1 MANFSLDNLSNNPAF
16 NFLNVLSNCSAE
28 DDNSFISID
37 SPFNS
42 TDISCQYMCEKE
54 FTDKFSSLR
63 KPSVLSLNIQSL
75 ASKFVE
81 LCAVIYSLMAKNYA
95 PDIICL
101 QEIWR
106 LTDSSFFNL
115 HGYQPLEFKSWQ
127 NDAQGGGVDIYIKNN
142 LNYTLNEEMSVFHDR
157 ILETIFV
164 NVSFGSKNS

>member
-1 MANFSLDNLSNNPAF
+1 
-16 NFLNVLSNCSAE
+16 
-28 DDNSFISID
+28 
-37 SPFNS
+37 
-42 TDISCQYMCEKE
+42 MCEKE

-106 LTDSSFFNL
+106 
-115 HGYQPLEFKSWQ
+115 Q
-127 NDAQGGGVDIYIKNN
+127 NDAQGGGGGGGHLQQKQPE
-142 LNYTLNEEMSVFHDR
+142 LHF
-157 ILETIFV
+157 
-164 NVSFGSKNS
+164 K